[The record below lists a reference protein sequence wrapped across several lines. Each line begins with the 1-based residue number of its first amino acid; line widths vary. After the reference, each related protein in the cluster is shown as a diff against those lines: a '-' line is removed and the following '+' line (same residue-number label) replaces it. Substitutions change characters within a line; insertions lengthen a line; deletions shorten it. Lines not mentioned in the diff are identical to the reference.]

1 MPSPTTLSSIIISK
15 NLLLNPTIYRA
26 IPGLCVGLDQS
37 EERLHGARHDEIRQ
51 GEGPVDEAA

>member
-1 MPSPTTLSSIIISK
+1 M
-15 NLLLNPTIYRA
+15 LNPTTYRA

-37 EERLHGARHDEIRQ
+37 EERLLGARLDKYRQ